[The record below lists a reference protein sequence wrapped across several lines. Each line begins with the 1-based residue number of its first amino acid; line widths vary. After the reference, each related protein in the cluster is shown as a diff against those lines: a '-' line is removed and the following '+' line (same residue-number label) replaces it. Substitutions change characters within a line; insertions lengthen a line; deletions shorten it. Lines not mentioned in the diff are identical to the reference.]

1 MDVWEAVREA
11 AAESDMSNSSISRS
25 IGRSRQ
31 FVATVIGQHANT
43 TLDNA
48 ALMLASCGY
57 RLCAVKGKP
66 PKGALVIDTSVKG
79 KPYADILEEVRLMQ
93 DSE

>member
-1 MDVWEAVREA
+1 MDVWDAVREA
-11 AAESDMSNSSISRS
+11 AASSDMNNSSISRS

-31 FVATVIGQHANT
+31 FVSTLIGQHANT

-79 KPYADILEEVRLMQ
+79 KPYGDILEEVRLMQ